1 MNYDVLVFRRSM
13 DEGEIAILRFMSA
26 DHIERCRIHLYV
38 TFRLDLWFTCVHWLL
53 LITGL
58 LVSLHYCVFVF
69 GFSGL
74 GQGSTDYINMSTD
87 NKQVNEMS
95 INTTTGFKELT
106 DMLFKAFAQ
115 AGFARKGQDENY
127 LLPCPKGTFVNSSAS
142 DPGKLVCLECPT
154 GSNILIIY

>member
-1 MNYDVLVFRRSM
+1 MNNDVLVFRRSM
-13 DEGEIAILRFMSA
+13 DEGEIGLLRFMSA

-38 TFRLDLWFTCVHWLL
+38 TFRLDLWFNCVHWLL

-74 GQGSTDYINMSTD
+74 GQGSTDYINISTD
-87 NKQVNEMS
+87 NKKVNEMS
-95 INTTTGFKELT
+95 INTTTDYKELT

-115 AGFARKGQDENY
+115 AGFARKGQDENDHY
-127 LLPCPKGTFVNSSAS
+127 FHVPRERLSIHLPVTLVNLCAWNVLQVVIS
-142 DPGKLVCLECPT
+142 
-154 GSNILIIY
+154 